1 MDVTLTGRELEIM
14 TILWQ
19 LGSGTVAEVRERLPV
34 DLAYTTVLS
43 LIRTMDEKALVR
55 HEAEGRAYRYFPL
68 IQEKSVRRSALK
80 QLVETLFQGAP
91 ELLLTQL
98 VSDRRLSD
106 TDLRR
111 IRELIDK
118 RLPDGAE

>member
-1 MDVTLTGRELEIM
+1 MGVTLTGRELEIM

-19 LGSGTVAEVRERLPV
+19 LGSGTVAEVRERLPD

-43 LIRTMDEKALVR
+43 LIRTMEEKELVR
-55 HEAEGRAYRYFPL
+55 HQAAGRAFRYFPRV
-68 IQEKSVRRSALK
+68 QEKAVRRSALK
-80 QLVETLFQGAP
+80 QLVETLFEGTP

-106 TDLRR
+106 ADLRR
-111 IRELIDK
+111 IRELIDE
-118 RLPDGAE
+118 RLPGGD

>member
-43 LIRTMDEKALVR
+43 LIRTMEEKALVR
-55 HEAEGRAYRYFPL
+55 HEADGRAYRYFPL

-106 TDLRR
+106 EDLRR

-118 RLPDGAE
+118 RLPEGAE